1 MRMEQKIKI
10 KRGYLLIKKK
20 SLVDHCAVLSRVL
33 NEMDIVMKEKESFER
48 GKKIAKLM
56 NALTFSNHTIQH
68 FELNVSLKKL
78 K

>member
-1 MRMEQKIKI
+1 MEL
-10 KRGYLLIKKK
+10 KRWQIVIRKKA
-20 SLVDHCAVLSRVL
+20 LVDHCAVVSRVIS
-33 NEMDIVMKEKESFER
+33 EIDILMKEKESFER

-68 FELNVSLKKL
+68 FELNVPLKKL